1 MMPWTE
7 TKEEA
12 GVLDD
17 VMVIEGSETGHPE
30 VEIPPVEST
39 VPENVEAVVARGD
52 PVPVDTVA
60 TER

>member
-12 GVLDD
+12 DVLDD

-39 VPENVEAVVARGD
+39 VPENVEAVVAGG
-52 PVPVDTVA
+52 PCA
-60 TER
+60 C